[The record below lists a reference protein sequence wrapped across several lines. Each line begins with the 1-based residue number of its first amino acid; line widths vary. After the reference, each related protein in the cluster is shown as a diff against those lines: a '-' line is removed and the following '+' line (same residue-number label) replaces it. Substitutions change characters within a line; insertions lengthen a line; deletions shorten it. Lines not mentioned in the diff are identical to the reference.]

1 MGLGGA
7 VVAAIDSGIV
17 GTGDCES
24 AETFG
29 WGGTEGRERLDF
41 EEGMIRLRVRTGPSF
56 ESRGEYRVGWLK
68 RSHRSHCCAKT
79 APTGDKY
86 FSDKVSLY

>member
-1 MGLGGA
+1 
-7 VVAAIDSGIV
+7 
-17 GTGDCES
+17 
-24 AETFG
+24 
-29 WGGTEGRERLDF
+29 
-41 EEGMIRLRVRTGPSF
+41 MIRLRVRTGLSF

-86 FSDKVSLY
+86 FSDKVSVLKFKSLVQLASLSVTYSVPTQFWFG